1 MTVWRRPGPGP
12 GRSRPGRRSLPAL
25 VVAALTALAA
35 LAAAACSDPPS
46 EVEVRS
52 AADPTIAT
60 TEPDVADSTTAE
72 STPDQAAPTTDAAPI
87 PQPTTTSDFSAV
99 DPIVDA
105 AIAAEGLNGA
115 GLVVVDRDDGI
126 VHEQYWGEFGPDRV
140 SLVASTS
147 KMIAAAVLAALS
159 DDGRLDLDAP
169 VADVVDWGSGNPDV
183 TPAQLVSNSSGLV
196 GLVAGFAYPPYLC
209 QFLPGVALQEC
220 ASAIFTTS
228 ADDDDVIAPDTEF
241 RYGGAQWQVAGAVAE
256 AASGSSWA
264 ELVEQTLAEPCG
276 LDSLGFNNHW
286 TQLGLDFDYPDGFG
300 ADPSSLRPTD
310 NPNIEGGAYM
320 TAPDGAEFV
329 LMLLREGRCGDEQ
342 VLSPEVVERL
352 LADRIGEVYGGSDG
366 DLGYGMGWFVD
377 RSTGL
382 RLDSGAYGSVAW
394 LDPAAGYGA
403 YLVIEDGDD
412 VGRALAAALQFPIAA
427 AVTAS

>member
-1 MTVWRRPGPGP
+1 M
-12 GRSRPGRRSLPAL
+12 
-25 VVAALTALAA
+25 
-35 LAAAACSDPPS
+35 
-46 EVEVRS
+46 RS
-52 AADPTIAT
+52 AADPTVAT
-60 TEPDVADSTTAE
+60 TDPVADPTTTS
-72 STPDQAAPTTDAAPI
+72 STPGRDAPTTDPAPTT
-87 PQPTTTSDFSAV
+87 QPTTTPDFSAV
-99 DPIVDA
+99 DPIVAA

-126 VHEQYWGEFGPDRV
+126 VHEQYWGEFGPERV

-147 KMIAAAVLAALS
+147 KMIAAAVLASLS
-159 DDGRLDLDAP
+159 DDGLIDLDAP

-196 GLVAGFAYPPYLC
+196 GLVAGFAYLPYLC
-209 QFLPGVALQEC
+209 QVLPSGTLQDC

-228 ADDDDVIAPDTEF
+228 ADDDDVVAPDTEF

-264 ELVEQTLAEPCG
+264 ELVEQTIAEPCG

-286 TQLGLDFDYPDGFG
+286 TQLGLDVDYPDAFG
-300 ADPSSLRPTD
+300 ADPSNLQPTD
-310 NPNIEGGAYM
+310 NPNIEGGAYT
-320 TAPDGAEFV
+320 TAPDAAEFV
-329 LMLLREGRCGDEQ
+329 LMLLREGRCGDQQ
-342 VLSPEVVERL
+342 VLSPETVERL
-352 LADRIGEVYGGSDG
+352 LADRIGDVYGGSDPRSNG

-382 RLDSGAYGSVAW
+382 RLDPGAYGSVAW

-403 YLVIEDGDD
+403 YLVIEDRGD
-412 VGRALAAALQFPIAA
+412 VGEALAAALQVAVAEAA
-427 AVTAS
+427 S